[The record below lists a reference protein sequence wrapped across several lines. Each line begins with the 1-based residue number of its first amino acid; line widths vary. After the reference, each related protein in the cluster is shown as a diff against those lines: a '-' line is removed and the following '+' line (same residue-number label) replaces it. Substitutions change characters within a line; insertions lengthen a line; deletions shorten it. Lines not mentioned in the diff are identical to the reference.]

1 VHLQMLDIKLTFGG
15 ALFMTKFSKD
25 FRVKLVTEIDQG
37 ESLNSVARKY
47 GIGRTTLKQWYA
59 NYSHGGVKQLISVK
73 KRYTKEFKIY
83 AVEYRWQHGLSY
95 KLAAA
100 ELDIPN
106 QGLLYQW
113 EKRYLELG
121 ASGLQATKKGRPP
134 NMPKKSEKPKQNLN
148 REQELE
154 AENAQLRME
163 NCNVPACQDTEM
175 RNLR

>member
-1 VHLQMLDIKLTFGG
+1 
-15 ALFMTKFSKD
+15 MTKFSKD

-73 KRYTKEFKIY
+73 KQYTQEFKIN
-83 AVEYRWQHGLSY
+83 AIEYRWQHHLSY
-95 KLAAA
+95 RQAAA

-113 EKRYLELG
+113 EKRYLE
-121 ASGLQATKKGRPP
+121 
-134 NMPKKSEKPKQNLN
+134 
-148 REQELE
+148 
-154 AENAQLRME
+154 
-163 NCNVPACQDTEM
+163 
-175 RNLR
+175 